1 MKSSFVKIMKD
12 PKVYIGSA
20 GKKGRG
26 VFAKRPLKKG
36 EILESSPYI
45 EIPPRDGR
53 KLTDTII
60 NSYWY
65 DLDSKSAAIGLGLT
79 SLYNHSENPSAKFS
93 INRRRKMITITA
105 IRNILPKEEISV
117 HYGYKLG

>member
-1 MKSSFVKIMKD
+1 MKY
-12 PKVYIGSA
+12 PEVYIGSA

-26 VFAKRPLKKG
+26 VFAGRPFKKG
-36 EILESSPYI
+36 EILERSPYI

-65 DLDSKSAAIGLGLT
+65 DLDKKSAAIGLGLT
-79 SLYNHSENPSAKFS
+79 SLYNHSETPSAKFS
-93 INRRRKMITITA
+93 INRRRRMITIKA
-105 IRNILPKEEISV
+105 VRDINLQEEICV